1 MQCAESNRPLRLA
14 LTAFAVLC
22 IAICSDKAAHAQEPP
37 LTIPAG
43 APPPADPNAIMFHD
57 WFLYPSIDAFAGLS
71 NNYFLSPT
79 SKVSGLA
86 LGASP
91 AVTAEWTNGIHTT
104 TLFGTY
110 DHVQY
115 LNDREATADDGEATF
130 TQRYAPLRDLSFTFI
145 GDYTHRTL
153 AFGLINAIPS
163 PTVTTATTTLPSGNL
178 VLPNGTIV
186 SPSGQVVGQ
195 NVPVPTTSPQALV
208 NPYDQFTGTAKVQK
222 YFGDGVWTLG
232 ASVQRTDY
240 EEQASALDNFTA
252 ATFTEDGSFW
262 IGPLFYLYSSGAF
275 SLHDGTGPDADTTAY
290 RAVGGIGTREVDS
303 LRASVYLGNQGSDT
317 PGSGTMGGGVF
328 GGSLGYYP
336 MANLTIRGTVDLTI
350 NKAPQTAASS
360 TLALNIPVAS
370 PLQVPISSSSK
381 VFTAALTPE
390 YRIAPQWTLT
400 GLFSYQRVEFEG
412 STELQEAWVGD
423 ATLRFDIRRDLTLSW
438 EYQYAGVVSNQPLSS
453 AARNLF
459 LMRGSYRF

>member
-1 MQCAESNRPLRLA
+1 MLA
-14 LTAFAVLC
+14 ALSVG
-22 IAICSDKAAHAQEPP
+22 ICSENAARAQEPP
-37 LTIPAG
+37 LTIPSG
-43 APPPADPNAIMFHD
+43 APPPADPNAIMFRN
-57 WFLYPSIDAFAGLS
+57 WFLYPSINAFAGAS
-71 NNYFLSPT
+71 DNYFLSPT

-91 AVTAEWTNGIHTT
+91 AITAEWSNGIHTT

-110 DHVQY
+110 NHMQY
-115 LNDREATADDGEATF
+115 LSDQEATTDDGEATL
-130 TQRYAPLRDLSFTFI
+130 TQRYAPLRDLNFTFI
-145 GDYTHRTL
+145 GDYSHRTL

-195 NVPVPTTSPQALV
+195 TVPVPTTSPQAIV
-208 NPYDQFTGTAKVQK
+208 NPYDQFTGTANVQK
-222 YFGDGVWTLG
+222 YFGDGAWTLG

-240 EEQASALDNFTA
+240 EEQASALNDFTA

-262 IGPLFYLYSSGAF
+262 IGPVFYLYSSGGF
-275 SLHDGTGPDADTTAY
+275 SMHDGTGPDAETTAY
-290 RAVGGIGTREVDS
+290 RAVGGIGTRQIG
-303 LRASVYLGNQGSDT
+303 LFRASIYFGNQGSDT
-317 PGSGTMGGGVF
+317 PGSGTIGGDVF

-336 MANLTIRGTVDLTI
+336 MANLTLRGTIDVTI
-350 NKAPQTAASS
+350 NKAPQTAPPS

-381 VFTAALTPE
+381 IFAAALTPE

-400 GLFSYQRVEFEG
+400 GLFGYQRVEFEG
-412 STELQEAWVGD
+412 SSELEAAWVGD
-423 ATLRFDIRRDLTLSW
+423 ITLRYDIRRDLTLAW

-459 LMRGSYRF
+459 LMHASYRF